1 MIDERN
7 YDSAPGNTWSLEAPV
22 SGKGWHGMPHICRV
36 RHLHDFRCRLSFLCR
51 KKSLRADSTGSS
63 GNAHLLHSLSA
74 VQQFDRPL
82 CGKASGTRQA
92 KRIPALM
99 GAHDRSGR
107 PLFVWHRPGMAPVD
121 LRTRADHLHEPF
133 WNNVLLAGWPAR
145 LSRYRWIKH
154 AEQSPGAPVEIEV
167 PASTAWPLV
176 LAFGFTLMFA
186 GLLTSASV
194 GVLGVV
200 LAVAGCVGWFREVF
214 PHEHEEAVPIVFED
228 HRITTERRVVERV
241 PVAPDLVRAWLPLET
256 YPISAGLKGGLAGGV
271 AMAVLACTY
280 GLLKAGSI
288 WYPINLLAATVY
300 AESLKLG
307 NSQLNSFHADS
318 FAIALVLHGIGSIF
332 VGLLYGAMLP
342 MFARRPI
349 VLEGLIT
356 PVLWS
361 GLLYSIMQLLNP
373 LLASRID
380 WIWFMASQ
388 IAFGA
393 VAGIVVVRQERI
405 STREN
410 LPFLIRAGIEAPGV
424 IPPRESGEK
433 RP

>member
-1 MIDERN
+1 MAMLASIE
-7 YDSAPGNTWSLEAPV
+7 E
-22 SGKGWHGMPHICRV
+22 V
-36 RHLHDFRCRLSFLCR
+36 R
-51 KKSLRADSTGSS
+51 
-63 GNAHLLHSLSA
+63 
-74 VQQFDRPL
+74 
-82 CGKASGTRQA
+82 
-92 KRIPALM
+92 
-99 GAHDRSGR
+99 
-107 PLFVWHRPGMAPVD
+107 
-121 LRTRADHLHEPF
+121 
-133 WNNVLLAGWPAR
+133 
-145 LSRYRWIKH
+145 
-154 AEQSPGAPVEIEV
+154 QSPRAPVEIEV

-186 GLLTSASV
+186 GLLTNASV
-194 GVLGVV
+194 SVLGVV

-214 PHEHEEAVPIVFED
+214 PHEHEETVPVVFTE

-241 PVAPDLVRAWLPLET
+241 PVAPDLVRAWLPLKT
-256 YPISAGLKGGLAGGV
+256 YPVSAGIKGGLAGGI

-300 AESLKLG
+300 AESLRLG
-307 NSQLNSFHADS
+307 PTQLISFHADS

-349 VLEGLIT
+349 VLGGLIA

-361 GLLYSIMQLLNP
+361 GLLYSTMQLLNP
-373 LLASRID
+373 LLASHVD

-388 IAFGA
+388 IAFGV
-393 VAGIVVVRQERI
+393 VAGIVVVQQEHV

-410 LPFLIRAGIEAPGV
+410 LPFVVRAGIEAPG
-424 IPPRESGEK
+424 IMPPREGGEK